1 MVIHAHIMTHVTIL
15 NPLIN
20 LIILLALMSYT
31 EFAFAV
37 KRTKA

>member
-1 MVIHAHIMTHVTIL
+1 MVIHAHIKTHVTIL

-31 EFAFAV
+31 EFAFAE